1 MFKDEFQAVCDAGK
15 KKLSLLQNNPSGY
28 FISTMLAGIY
38 VAFGAFV
45 AYVAGTP
52 LKAVDSPMTKI
63 IMAAVFSVALSLVIC
78 AGSDLFTGNVFVFT
92 SSSLKKEVTW
102 RHAGKVGIVSYIGN
116 FVGTMVAVAIFQF
129 SGVANGSVGEFF
141 AATAATKMSYPPV
154 ELLMRGILC
163 NMLVCLAV
171 WCSIKLKSESGKLI
185 MIFWCIMTFIV
196 CGFEHSIANM
206 GILAI
211 GLLNA
216 GQEAIS
222 IGGYVYNLSLA
233 TLGNIIGGALFIA
246 WPYYMISKDK
256 NK

>member
-1 MFKDEFQAVCDAGK
+1 MFKEEFQAVCEAGK
-15 KKLSLLQNNPSGY
+15 KKLGLLQSNPAGY
-28 FISTMLAGIY
+28 FVSTMLAGIY

-52 LKAVDSPMTKI
+52 LIAAESPMTKI
-63 IMAAVFSVALSLVIC
+63 VMAAVFTVALSLVIC

-92 SSSLKKEVTW
+92 SSSLRKEVKW
-102 RHAGKVGIVSYIGN
+102 RNAAKVWIVSYIGN
-116 FVGTMVAVAIFQF
+116 FVGSIVAVVLFQF
-129 SGVANGSVGEFF
+129 SGVANGPVGDFF
-141 AATAATKMSYPPV
+141 AATAATKMSYPPI

-171 WCSIKLKSESGKLI
+171 WSSIKLKSESAKLI
-185 MIFWCIMTFIV
+185 MVFWCIMTFMV

-206 GILAI
+206 TILAV

-216 GQEAIS
+216 GQEAIT

-246 WPYYMISKDK
+246 LPYYMISK
-256 NK
+256 NKTK